1 MWCHRL
7 CINYSSRYI
16 TPRSLYTTQTCW
28 PSSRNS
34 LCSPIVFWGGNV
46 PIDFVRC
53 VSKVR
58 TPSLSPSAH
67 AQPWPNQ
74 TDLLCFELVDI
85 RPMTQLFNFS
95 RNVCDLDSIY
105 IILSWYDQHFV
116 ITFHIHGSL
125 NKGRSC
131 LTVTPICKH
140 QHCSHSELK
149 QNMETRKEL
158 FNNKLSGKQKTHSC
172 PSNILFPKIH
182 Q

>member
-95 RNVCDLDSIY
+95 QCVWPWLHLHNIKLIRPAFCDHVPYTWVTQQGKVMSDS
-105 IILSWYDQHFV
+105 D
-116 ITFHIHGSL
+116 T
-125 NKGRSC
+125 
-131 LTVTPICKH
+131 
-140 QHCSHSELK
+140 
-149 QNMETRKEL
+149 NM
-158 FNNKLSGKQKTHSC
+158 
-172 PSNILFPKIH
+172 
-182 Q
+182 